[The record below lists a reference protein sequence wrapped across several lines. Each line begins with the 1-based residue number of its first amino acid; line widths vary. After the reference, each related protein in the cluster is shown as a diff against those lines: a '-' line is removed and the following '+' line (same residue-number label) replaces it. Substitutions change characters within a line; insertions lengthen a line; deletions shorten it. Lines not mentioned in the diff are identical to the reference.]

1 MRIATPPV
9 ILLIILSFVL
19 LSFGSIAQVHS
30 QNPPASPKVVVV
42 SIDAGADWLVD
53 EFLARGV
60 LPADGA
66 FAQMSRFGSRAE
78 AMLPINVAS
87 TSPSHSAMFTGAYP
101 ERTGIVANS
110 FLIDGDSITS
120 NGSGFNTPL
129 KAETIWTAAQRQGK
143 RVICATA
150 VAADI
155 ASPERTCTLTL
166 AFGRAEIRPAVVG
179 LRADTSEQWKYGQE
193 KFEHAKNLQVVG
205 ATPAPI
211 TYTLKS
217 GAAIS
222 IYALAIDR
230 NFDGRE
236 NYDAILLDF
245 DKDLGNGFLATLNE
259 NQWASVV
266 LPFSEHRLGSWVRV
280 LKFEAN
286 LSEVKLY
293 LGEASFNPASPA
305 EYGREVEAQVGFWPG
320 QPDNPNQTRG
330 LISEQVWFEQSDR
343 LAQHIKRLAL
353 YNLKRKDWDALF
365 LYFPIVDD
373 ITHRYLVRNPRQAD
387 YHAEDGNRRARYNG
401 YVERAYREID
411 RILKELMEAA
421 APETNFLIISD
432 HGMVP
437 THTTL
442 LINNFL
448 AQSGFTVTGDDKSEV
463 RAVVDGAGAHIYV
476 NVAGR
481 QKNGLVPANKLNEYA
496 QRIRSACLSLRDPV
510 TGEAVFQTV
519 LPGSELAPIRLGQSP
534 RTGDVFV
541 SARPGFSLSGRILPE
556 VPIFVPSSPRLDI
569 REQFAK
575 NQATREFLESG
586 GANETGV
593 GVHGHLGTAREIQ
606 SIFFAYGPNVPKK
619 PLGVIEGVDVAP
631 TIAALLGIKPP
642 RDAQGHL
649 AFQPTF

>member
-1 MRIATPPV
+1 MRPAKSSV

-19 LSFGSIAQVHS
+19 LSLHSTVRVHS
-30 QNPPASPKVVVV
+30 QNPPLSPKVVVI

-60 LPADGA
+60 LPPDGA
-66 FAQMSRFGSRAE
+66 FAQMSRFGARAE

-110 FLIDGDSITS
+110 FLVDGASITS

-129 KAETIWTAAQRQGK
+129 KAETIWSAAQRQGK

-150 VAADI
+150 VAADT

-166 AFGRAEIRPAVVG
+166 SFGRIEIRPAVVEV
-179 LRADTSEQWKYGQE
+179 RAAIPEQWKYGQE
-193 KFEHAKNLQVVG
+193 KFEHAKDLQLAG
-205 ATPAPI
+205 ANPSPV
-211 TYTLKS
+211 TYKLKS
-217 GAAIS
+217 GES
-222 IYALAIDR
+222 IPVYILAVDR

-236 NYDAILLDF
+236 NYNAIVLDF
-245 DKDLGNGFLATLNE
+245 DKDLSNGFIARLAE

-266 LPFSEHRLGSWVRV
+266 LPFSEQKLGSWIRV
-280 LKFEAN
+280 LKLDAN
-286 LSEVKLY
+286 LSQVKLY
-293 LGEASFNPASPA
+293 LGEASYNPGKPA
-305 EYGREVEAQVGFWPG
+305 EYAREIESQVGFWTG
-320 QPDNPNQTRG
+320 QPDNQSQSRG
-330 LISEQVWFEQSDR
+330 LISEQVWFEQNER
-343 LAQHIKRLAL
+343 LAQHIKKLTL

-373 ITHRYLVRNPRQAD
+373 VTHRYLVRHPRQAD
-387 YHAEDGNRRARYNG
+387 YDAENGNRRIRYSA
-401 YVERAYREID
+401 YVERAYQETD

-421 APETNFLIISD
+421 PPEANFLIISD

-437 THTTL
+437 THTTV

-448 AQSGFTVTGDDKSEV
+448 AQSGFTVTSDNQSEV
-463 RAVVDGAGAHIYV
+463 RAVVDGAGAHLYV
-476 NVAGR
+476 NIAGR
-481 QKNGLVPANKLNEYA
+481 QKNGLVSATKLNEYRE
-496 QRIRSACLSLRDPV
+496 RIKTACQNLRDPV
-510 TGEAVFQTV
+510 SGEAIFQTV
-519 LPGSELAPIRLGQSP
+519 LLRSELPQIGLGQSE

-541 SARPGFSLSGRILPE
+541 SARAGFSLSGRLLPE
-556 VPIFVPSSPRLDI
+556 VPIFVPSSSREDI

-575 NQATREFLESG
+575 NQATREFMELG

-593 GVHGHLGTAREIQ
+593 GVHGHLGTTREIH
-606 SIFFAYGPNVPKK
+606 SIFFAYGPNVPPKA
-619 PLGVIEGVDVAP
+619 LGVIQGVDVAP

-642 RDAQGHL
+642 RDAQGHS